1 MKIRER
7 RRMHHPPMDE
17 LRQTRAD
24 IFKASGGLRADFDR
38 LSAEEAHE
46 LRNLTIEARNATR
59 AADVEGCDPGR
70 LTVQDRGRWEKLV
83 ERAAADT
90 GWFARTRAQAKKE
103 QEDAAKARKP
113 SKQPR
118 WEEPGVTVIPAPI
131 TLGLQ
136 AGNLNALHWLILSL
150 VLAGIENQC
159 SIHAYAGYE
168 DGAVLVNQTV
178 DIVRGIDPDGDISHV
193 STAIQELVAADLL
206 LVERGDLTRIRLG
219 ALLSDALA
227 QRARS

>member
-1 MKIRER
+1 
-7 RRMHHPPMDE
+7 
-17 LRQTRAD
+17 
-24 IFKASGGLRADFDR
+24 
-38 LSAEEAHE
+38 
-46 LRNLTIEARNATR
+46 
-59 AADVEGCDPGR
+59 
-70 LTVQDRGRWEKLV
+70 
-83 ERAAADT
+83 
-90 GWFARTRAQAKKE
+90 
-103 QEDAAKARKP
+103 
-113 SKQPR
+113 
-118 WEEPGVTVIPAPI
+118 
-131 TLGLQ
+131 
-136 AGNLNALHWLILSL
+136 LILSL

-168 DGAVLVNQTV
+168 DGAVLVNQTA